1 MQKYLPRRIRAELD
15 RLLSSRKSSYDEIS
29 ELRLRSFGNSSVYIG
44 GERILLCTQLG
55 EDELGECVSLMCE
68 GSLYSKRDG
77 IREGYISLS
86 DGVRVGICGRARYD
100 GGALVGVSEVS
111 SLVIRVPSVTK
122 ADIAPLFDAWKNTE
136 RGLLIYSPPGV
147 GKTTA
152 LRSLVGYIG
161 SLRQEVA
168 VIDERCE
175 FVSDDYKRSSV
186 DILRGYKRD
195 VGMEIA
201 LRTLSPD
208 VIAVDE
214 IGKKSEAEAM
224 LESLNS
230 GVKII
235 ATAHASSLDTLR
247 ERPNMR
253 PFFESDVFDS
263 FVGISLVGKKREYTV
278 LEKCVT

>member
-1 MQKYLPRRIRAELD
+1 MQKFLPRRIKLELD
-15 RLLSSRKSSYDEIS
+15 KLLSSRGIGYESVSEI
-29 ELRLRSFGNSSVYIG
+29 RLRSFGKSSVYVG
-44 GERILLCTQLG
+44 GERIQLCTVLF
-55 EDELGECVSLMCE
+55 ESELEESVSIMCD

-77 IREGYISLS
+77 IRDGYIALP
-86 DGVRVGICGRARYD
+86 DGVRVGICGRARYNEER
-100 GGALVGVSEVS
+100 LVGVSDIT
-111 SLVIRVPSVTK
+111 SLVIRAPSVTK
-122 ADIAPLFDAWKNTE
+122 TDIIPLFRAWKSCE

-152 LRSLVGYIG
+152 LRSLVGHIG
-161 SLRQEVA
+161 ALGEQVV

-175 FVSDDYKRSSV
+175 FVSSDYRTASV

-214 IGKKSEAEAM
+214 IGKLSEAEAM

-230 GVKII
+230 GVKVI
-235 ATAHASSLDTLR
+235 ATAHASSVEKVK
-247 ERPNMR
+247 ERPNMK
-253 PFFESDVFDS
+253 PFFENSVFDT
-263 FVGISLVGKKREYTV
+263 FVGISLVGKSREY
-278 LEKCVT
+278 EVTELCSI

>member
-1 MQKYLPRRIRAELD
+1 MQKFLPRRIKSELD
-15 RLLSSRKSSYDEIS
+15 RLLASRGTNYNAIS
-29 ELRLRSFGNSSVYIG
+29 EIRLRTFGKSSVYVG
-44 GERILLCTQLG
+44 GERIQLCTLLDVG
-55 EDELGECVSLMCE
+55 ELDESVALMCE

-77 IREGYISLS
+77 IKEGYISLAN
-86 DGVRVGICGRARYD
+86 GVRVGICGRARYD
-100 GGALVGVSEVS
+100 EGRLVGISDVT
-111 SLVIRVPSVTK
+111 SLVIRVPSITK
-122 ADIAPLFDAWKNTE
+122 AEIKPLFDAWSSTE

-152 LRSLVGYIG
+152 LRSLVAHIG
-161 SLRQEVA
+161 ALGEQAV

-175 FVSDDYKRSSV
+175 FVSSDYLTSSV
-186 DILRGYKRD
+186 DILRGYRRD

-214 IGKKSEAEAM
+214 IGKLAEAEAM

-230 GVKII
+230 GVKVI
-235 ATAHASSLDTLR
+235 ATAHASSIESLR

-253 PFFESDVFDS
+253 PFFENRVFDT
-263 FVGISLVGKKREYTV
+263 FVGINLSGKQREYKV
-278 LEKCVT
+278 LEKCSI